1 MRAIGLKN
9 INVLQPTEQML
20 KYLAQSVMTS
30 FTELQ
35 WFRQQDD
42 SPMSWFAHNQDL
54 SPTKERFLWNKVDI
68 IYERRFTIWKAC
80 KCEVTGRKYISNQK
94 KVSSLMALKF
104 AYTCDIFIYLNV
116 ENMSINEFQLTFSPL
131 FGREIP
137 ELLVNI
143 TSEFCCNII

>member
-1 MRAIGLKN
+1 
-9 INVLQPTEQML
+9 
-20 KYLAQSVMTS
+20 
-30 FTELQ
+30 
-35 WFRQQDD
+35 
-42 SPMSWFAHNQDL
+42 
-54 SPTKERFLWNKVDI
+54 
-68 IYERRFTIWKAC
+68 
-80 KCEVTGRKYISNQK
+80 
-94 KVSSLMALKF
+94 MALKF